1 MNCSG
6 FRVRAAMWPEVNF
19 CTKSPKKGG
28 SAADRRMGDQE
39 QMGDA
44 DALGLRRGDPA
55 WGLFAVGAGPR
66 WLEPLIRRYWRAGRR
81 PDVTRFNCIGTI

>member
-1 MNCSG
+1 
-6 FRVRAAMWPEVNF
+6 
-19 CTKSPKKGG
+19 
-28 SAADRRMGDQE
+28 MGDQE

-81 PDVTRFNCIGTI
+81 PDVTRFNCIGTIWSMLSKQSCGPDSEVPAAALRSAQICRYLWPYS